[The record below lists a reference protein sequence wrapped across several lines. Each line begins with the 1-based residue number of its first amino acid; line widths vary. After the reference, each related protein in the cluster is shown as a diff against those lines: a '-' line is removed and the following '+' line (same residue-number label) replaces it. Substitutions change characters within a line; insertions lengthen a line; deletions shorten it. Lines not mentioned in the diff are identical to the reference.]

1 MKTIIKTV
9 LAATVLFAAAS
20 SNAAVVYENGAPN
33 GYSGN
38 EMSDFVQSEDFR
50 LDSAASIGSASFYAG
65 GTTDATSLT
74 YYIFGAG
81 SDQPGALLTSGNAQN
96 LTRMLT
102 GQTAFGTPEA
112 LYSFDFA
119 SAFTAAANTTYWL
132 GLRAA
137 GNTNPI
143 FWETTDANATLQN
156 QESLSGTFD
165 NWTNSGQERSFSL
178 STAAVPEPATWATML
193 VGFGMM
199 GFALRRRQR
208 NVTTTVAYAAQ
219 RCH

>member
-1 MKTIIKTV
+1 M
-9 LAATVLFAAAS
+9 
-20 SNAAVVYENGAPN
+20 VYQNGAPN

-50 LDSAASIGSASFYAG
+50 LGSAASIGSASFYAG

-81 SDQPGALLTSGNAQN
+81 SDRPGALLTSGNAQN
-96 LTRMLT
+96 LTRILT
-102 GQTAFGTPEA
+102 GQTAFRTPEA

-119 SAFTAAANTTYWL
+119 SAFTAAANTTYWF

-143 FWETTDANATLQN
+143 FWETTDANATLQDK
-156 QESLSGTFD
+156 ESFGGTFD
-165 NWTNSGQERSFSL
+165 NWTNSGQEHSFSL
-178 STAAVPEPATWATML
+178 STAAVPEPATWAMML

-199 GFALRRRQR
+199 GASMRYRRRSTKA
-208 NVTTTVAYAAQ
+208 VYA
-219 RCH
+219 